1 MFSIIFRKNVK
12 LQEFYKYKSSINSSN
27 VDTEEEFQLDP
38 FQKQNEKIYN
48 NGVSN
53 NEIRKENK
61 FTLKMKERRLKVE
74 EVCSRYHK
82 TINRR

>member
-1 MFSIIFRKNVK
+1 MFRKNVK
-12 LQEFYKYKSSINSSN
+12 LQELYKYKSTIASID
-27 VDTEEEFQLDP
+27 VDTEEQFQFDP
-38 FQKQNEKIYN
+38 FQKQNEKIYK
-48 NGVSN
+48 NGVIN
-53 NEIRKENK
+53 NETRKENK